1 MMAGLGGSAVAGLFG
16 RAATRTRS
24 RTMGL
29 LNTLLAIVHA
39 ARAAPDHPTL
49 DRLDREA
56 DEILVQALT
65 RAGEGVLDET
75 GLVAFQ
81 LGLDQARRAIAE
93 RRRWLD
99 EHGEPVMR
107 AAE

>member
-1 MMAGLGGSAVAGLFG
+1 
-16 RAATRTRS
+16 
-24 RTMGL
+24 MGL
-29 LNTLLAIVHA
+29 LNNLLAIVHA
-39 ARAAPDHPTL
+39 ARVAATQAEL

-93 RRRWLD
+93 RRHWLE
-99 EHGEPVMR
+99 EHEAPVLR